1 MILDDLGA
9 NSPGRFGPG
18 RVRSRVLLPSGFSL
32 LPSSFPL
39 SACLRSKFPLVPSPL
54 TCLRCK
60 FSLLPSPLALRRLL
74 PSSLG
79 PVLSSLT
86 SNGGAAPKKIACLQL
101 RRSVAGT
108 QKGPKGVL
116 RGPPVVIFALPF
128 PVSDFPSIFSSFW
141 LPKWCRLG
149 VFLDFL
155 DQKWGGIVA
164 DNSCRRKGS

>member
-1 MILDDLGA
+1 MFGSRPPWHL

-86 SNGGAAPKKIACLQL
+86 SNGGAAPKKIACPPLS
-101 RRSVAGT
+101 RRSVNRWRGPKRG
-108 QKGPKGVL
+108 QKGSSGGL
-116 RGPPVVIFALPF
+116 RWLFLPSLFRCRIFHRF
-128 PVSDFPSIFSSFW
+128 FHHF
-141 LPKWCRLG
+141 
-149 VFLDFL
+149 
-155 DQKWGGIVA
+155 
-164 DNSCRRKGS
+164 GSQNGAV